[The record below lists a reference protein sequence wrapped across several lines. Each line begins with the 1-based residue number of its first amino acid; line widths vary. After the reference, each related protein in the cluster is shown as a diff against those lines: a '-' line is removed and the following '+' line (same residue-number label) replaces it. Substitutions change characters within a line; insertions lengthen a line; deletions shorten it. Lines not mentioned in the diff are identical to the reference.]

1 MAMVFVNGMSD
12 VMVPIDKA
20 GRVVLP
26 KHVREELA
34 IKPGDRLIISIH
46 GNAVTLRPTHDESG
60 FIKRGRAL
68 VFSCEGADLL
78 DSEMVDT
85 IRAAEHGSLLSGMA
99 KGLSPAH
106 K

>member
-1 MAMVFVNGMSD
+1 MKDD

-34 IKPGDRLIISIH
+34 INPGDRLKVSVH
-46 GNAVTLRPTHDESG
+46 GNEVTLRPATAKSG

-68 VFSCEGADLL
+68 VFSSDGGDLL
-78 DSEMVDT
+78 HNDTVET
-85 IRAAEHGSLLSGMA
+85 IRADERDRLLSGVA
-99 KGLSPAH
+99 KGLASPAR

>member
-1 MAMVFVNGMSD
+1 MAMAHVNGMSE
-12 VMVPIDKA
+12 VTVPIDKA

-26 KHVREELA
+26 KHIREELA

-46 GNAVTLRPTHDESG
+46 GNAVTLRPANDESG

-78 DSEMVDT
+78 DNETVET
-85 IRAAEHGSLLSGMA
+85 IRAAERGSLLSGMA
-99 KGLSPAH
+99 TRLNE
-106 K
+106 

>member
-1 MAMVFVNGMSD
+1 MKDD

-34 IKPGDRLIISIH
+34 INPGDQLKVSIR
-46 GNAVTLRPTHDESG
+46 GNEVTLRPARAASG

-68 VFSCEGADLL
+68 VFSSDGADLL
-78 DSEMVDT
+78 HNDT
-85 IRAAEHGSLLSGMA
+85 VESIRADERGRLLSSVA
-99 KGLSPAH
+99 KGLPSPAR

>member
-1 MAMVFVNGMSD
+1 MNDD

-34 IKPGDRLIISIH
+34 INPGDRLKVSVR
-46 GNAVTLRPTHDESG
+46 GNEVTLRPARQASG

-68 VFSCEGADLL
+68 VFSSEEGGLL
-78 DSEMVDT
+78 DNDTVET
-85 IRAAEHGSLLSGMA
+85 IRADERGRLLSSLA
-99 KGLSPAH
+99 KGLASPAR

>member
-1 MAMVFVNGMSD
+1 MSD

-26 KHVREELA
+26 KHVREELG
-34 IKPGDRLIISIH
+34 IKPGDRLKISIH
-46 GNAVTLRPTHDESG
+46 GNAVTLCPTNDESG

-68 VFSCEGADLL
+68 VFSCEGAELL
-78 DSEMVDT
+78 DNETVET
-85 IRAAEHGSLLSGMA
+85 IQAAERGSRLCGMT
-99 KGLSPAH
+99 KGLASPAH